1 MKDMKRI
8 LNFAM
13 MLATAVLFLAGC
25 KEKDEVMHRIVGE
38 WSYADEESGNELDI
52 RVAFNVDKTFDL
64 YQKVGEGAHR
74 YYKGTYTVNLTR
86 VNGVYSD
93 GTPWASEYDVT
104 FMNGDMIMQSTS
116 SEGYSITYKKERI
129 PDEVR
134 NHYVDMTKSAAEDF
148 VPFL

>member
-1 MKDMKRI
+1 M
-8 LNFAM
+8 
-13 MLATAVLFLAGC
+13 
-25 KEKDEVMHRIVGE
+25 
-38 WSYADEESGNELDI
+38 
-52 RVAFNVDKTFDL
+52 
-64 YQKVGEGAHR
+64 
-74 YYKGTYTVNLTR
+74 NLTR